1 MHEPEPVIYIEFSTA
16 LHLLRGGISL
26 LDKKNSERKDAEK

>member
-1 MHEPEPVIYIEFSTA
+1 MHKPEPVIYIGFAPA
-16 LHLLRGGISL
+16 LHLLRGSVSL